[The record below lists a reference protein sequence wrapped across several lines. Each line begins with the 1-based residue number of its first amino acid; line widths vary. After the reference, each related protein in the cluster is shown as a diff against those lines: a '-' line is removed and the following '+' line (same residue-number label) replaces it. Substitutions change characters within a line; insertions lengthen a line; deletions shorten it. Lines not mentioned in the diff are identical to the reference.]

1 MVTLADVHK
10 IPPLDRE
17 AMQTRDIM
25 TKEVITL
32 PPQAPVM
39 DALRLMSVR
48 NIGRVPVT
56 DGDQMVGIV
65 TKTDILKV
73 IELREI

>member
-1 MVTLADVHK
+1 
-10 IPPLDRE
+10 
-17 AMQTRDIM
+17 
-25 TKEVITL
+25 
-32 PPQAPVM
+32 
-39 DALRLMSVR
+39 MSVR